1 MLALSPGNHKNVTLS
16 EFQKTTGGNHMRK
29 LLPCLS
35 SILLAVLPFF
45 AEVASASDQTK
56 DDDRL
61 RNCGTVLKEIL
72 DVPDDISQ
80 DLLDKADCVVVFPSV
95 LKAAFI
101 VGGSYGRGAMSCRKG
116 ENFKGPWG
124 APTMMAL
131 EGGSFGFQIGGQAT
145 DFVLLVMNESGA
157 SGILISK
164 VKLGADASVTAG
176 PVGRDASADT
186 DATLRSEILSY
197 STARGLFA
205 GISLEGS
212 TLRPDN
218 GDNRRVYG
226 RKIPARSI
234 VLSGAV
240 AVPPA
245 AEQLISTLDAKT
257 RSTGHRVDLVE
268 GVRLHRTEAPLPSEP
283 QHGTP
288 LPSNECWT
296 EHTK

>member
-1 MLALSPGNHKNVTLS
+1 
-16 EFQKTTGGNHMRK
+16 MRK
-29 LLPCLS
+29 LVPCLT
-35 SILLAVLPFF
+35 SILLAALPLL
-45 AEVASASDQTK
+45 AEAASAPDQVK

-72 DVPDDISQ
+72 DVPDNIPQ

-101 VGGSYGRGAMSCRKG
+101 VGASYGRGAMSCRKG
-116 ENFKGPWG
+116 EDFRGPWG

-157 SGILISK
+157 RGILASK
-164 VKLGADASVTAG
+164 VKLGGDASVAAG

-197 STARGLFA
+197 SRARGLFA
-205 GISLEGS
+205 GVSLEGS
-212 TLRPDN
+212 TIRPDN
-218 GDNRRVYG
+218 GDNERIYG
-226 RKIPARSI
+226 KKIPAREI
-234 VLSGAV
+234 VLSGKV

-245 AEQLISTLDAKT
+245 AQELISTLDAKT
-257 RSTGHRVDLVE
+257 PKHKS
-268 GVRLHRTEAPLPSEP
+268 
-283 QHGTP
+283 
-288 LPSNECWT
+288 
-296 EHTK
+296 